1 MSTFLLSYRDPKSL
15 VLSAECVTAWNMW
28 FRSLGAHLAD
38 QGNPVR
44 EAQPLGNCEGDTML
58 GGFSLIDAVDIHAAV
73 ALAEL
78 CPGLWQGGGVEVGR
92 IFDLWPERL
101 PGVPR

>member
-15 VLSAECVTAWNMW
+15 VLTAESVTAWSMW
-28 FRSLGAHLAD
+28 LDSLGDHIVD

-44 EAQPLGNCEGDTML
+44 EAQTLGSCKDDTVL
-58 GGFSLIDAVDIHAAV
+58 GGFSLIDAADIDTAV

-101 PGVPR
+101 PGALR